1 MWDDVAHDFG
11 SPVPWKPVWHGPP
24 DPDHPGSELP
34 SWVIAIALDNA
45 PFNYA
50 KLTLENGAPDGVT
63 AGQVLIG
70 LANGTDWA
78 KEVWY
83 WNSCVGNLMVIR
95 QTGPNLTP
103 NFMQVNIDLPPY
115 PPNAIPS
122 MVFRKPGFLGFW
134 HDVGHFPLFHTR
146 FAEFFGGTKATF
158 TWVID

>member
-1 MWDDVAHDFG
+1 
-11 SPVPWKPVWHGPP
+11 
-24 DPDHPGSELP
+24 
-34 SWVIAIALDNA
+34 LDNA